1 MHLPLGSFNIL
12 KEILLL
18 KGQRKISSLIKKN
31 NKILENDLIKV
42 ASDSLAIA
50 KINKKVTIKIEENSQ
65 LKVEKIGITK
75 KQETSLLMETD
86 SAFVNFIVGQ
96 ASSPSSY
103 SIIKHLI

>member
-75 KQETSLLMETD
+75 K
-86 SAFVNFIVGQ
+86 
-96 ASSPSSY
+96 
-103 SIIKHLI
+103 

>member
-50 KINKKVTIKIEENSQ
+50 KINKKVTIKIEEN
-65 LKVEKIGITK
+65 
-75 KQETSLLMETD
+75 
-86 SAFVNFIVGQ
+86 
-96 ASSPSSY
+96 
-103 SIIKHLI
+103 